1 MVSRSDG
8 DSAAGPTA
16 VTPTAATRFALD
28 DRVALVTGGSRG
40 LGRSICLALAA
51 AGADVV
57 ITSRDQAACEE
68 VAAQVERLGRRAFP
82 YSCHVGRWEQLDGLA
97 EAAYERFGKVDVLV
111 NNAGKSPLY
120 DSLTDVSE
128 ALFDSVIGLNLKGPF
143 RLASLV
149 GTRMA
154 ESDGGT
160 IINISSVAAI
170 RPTPE
175 ALPYA
180 AAKAG
185 LDAMTVGL
193 ARALAPKVRV
203 NAVVPGAFGTDV
215 SKHWPP
221 EVWRQNAAA
230 ASLGRIGEP
239 DEICGAVL
247 YLASD
252 ASSFTTGSL
261 LRVDGG
267 IR

>member
-1 MVSRSDG
+1 MSDG
-8 DSAAGPTA
+8 DA
-16 VTPTAATRFALD
+16 VASPAATRFGLD
-28 DRVALVTGGSRG
+28 NRVALVTGGSRG

-51 AGADVV
+51 AGADVI
-57 ITSRDQAACEE
+57 ITSRDLEACEE
-68 VAAQVERLGRRAFP
+68 VAAQVVRLGRRAFP
-82 YSCHVGRWEQLDGLA
+82 YSCHVGRWEELDGLVN
-97 EAAYERFGKVDVLV
+97 AAYEHFGQVDVLV

-120 DSLTDVSE
+120 DSVTDVSE
-128 ALFDSVIGLNLKGPF
+128 AMFDSVVGLNLKGPF

-154 ESDGGT
+154 GSGGGS
-160 IINISSVAAI
+160 IINISSVASI
-170 RPTPE
+170 RPSPQ

-185 LDAMTVGL
+185 LDALTVGL

-203 NAVVPGAFGTDV
+203 NAVVPGAFRTDV
-215 SKHWPP
+215 SSHWSPA
-221 EVWRQNAAA
+221 VWTQNAAA
-230 ASLGRIGEP
+230 ASLGRVGEP
-239 DEICGAVL
+239 EEICGAVV

-267 IR
+267 CC

>member
-1 MVSRSDG
+1 MPDESA
-8 DSAAGPTA
+8 SAAATTA
-16 VTPTAATRFALD
+16 PATRFALD
-28 DRVALVTGGSRG
+28 GRVALVTGGSRG
-40 LGRSICLALAA
+40 LGRNICLALAA

-57 ITSRDQAACEE
+57 VTSRDLAACEE
-68 VAAQVERLGRRAFP
+68 VAAQVEGLGRRALAHG
-82 YSCHVGRWEQLDGLA
+82 CHVGRWAELDGLVD
-97 EAAYERFGKVDVLV
+97 AAYERFGKVDVLV

-120 DSLTDVSE
+120 DALTDVSE
-128 ALFDSVIGLNLKGPF
+128 AMFDSVIGLNLKGPF

-154 ESDGGT
+154 EGAGGS

-170 RPTPE
+170 RPSPE
-175 ALPYA
+175 ALPYS

-215 SKHWPP
+215 SRHWSP
-221 EVWRQNAAA
+221 EVWERNAAA
-230 ASLGRIGEP
+230 AALGRVGEP
-239 DEICGAVL
+239 AEICGAVL

-252 ASSFTTGSL
+252 ASSFTTGAL

-267 IR
+267 IA